1 MTKTKHTSLFLGLA
15 MLFLGTG
22 TMANAADATVYQTF
36 IGAVNGNG
44 NWGATFFNL
53 DKAQIAKG
61 LGLTESELTEK
72 AGKDVIVYS
81 VKSDGTE
88 VAPNSK
94 YAAYKD
100 YWGDWHDANGYS
112 TASNSNAGG
121 FYHVVNYQDFQLG
134 YGQNPDVIKA
144 VPKAFNSK
152 YVVKYAD
159 KTVDVNIAYKVESLT
174 DVTQAGDYSVSL
186 PYGNTTFDCSYVNID
201 NAQLAEAL
209 GLTEEELSTAY
220 VKGNTGTVT
229 VGLYDNY
236 DSKGKFVASLSNYSS
251 YAKSGDF
258 NGSWLN
264 KGGHRCKWDDNPSVF
279 FVYDPAGRIG
289 IAQMPTTQNKA
300 NKVAAGDKIY
310 FPVLF
315 YNKNNGK
322 YASVNIYYN
331 VTDQNYVLT
340 AADTDFYSLCLDFA
354 TTIPEGIE
362 AYTGT
367 VDNANS
373 KVVLTK
379 IEDGIIPAKTA
390 VLVKATAAGE
400 YTFNKTTG
408 GTATSELLGVIA
420 DTKASLLQSEGKK
433 VLEFG
438 IKNGVTGFRQ
448 PADETNIKANKAYIL
463 VDAANASAAK
473 SYVIDM
479 NNATAVKTV
488 KTAEA
493 VNDGAL
499 YNVAGQRVGKN
510 AKGLVI
516 SNGKVYIK

>member
-1 MTKTKHTSLFLGLA
+1 MTKTKHTSLFIGLA
-15 MLFLGTG
+15 MLFLGAGAT
-22 TMANAADATVYQTF
+22 ANAADATVYQTF
-36 IGAVNGNG
+36 IGGVNGNW
-44 NWGATFFNL
+44 NPTYFNL
-53 DKAQIAKG
+53 DKSQIAKG
-61 LGLTESELTEK
+61 LGLTESELLEK
-72 AGKDVIVYS
+72 AGTDVIVYS

-94 YAAYKD
+94 YAANGNYQ
-100 YWGDWHDANGYS
+100 GDWHDANGYS
-112 TASNSNAGG
+112 TASSSNAGG
-121 FYHVVNYQDFQLG
+121 FYHVVNYTDFSLG
-134 YGQNPDVIKA
+134 YGQNPNVVKA
-144 VPKAFNSK
+144 VPKAYNSK
-152 YVVKYAD
+152 YVVKYGD

-186 PYGNTTFDCSYVNID
+186 PYGNTGFACSYVNID
-201 NAQLAEAL
+201 NAQLATAL
-209 GLTEEELSTAY
+209 GLTEEELATAY

-236 DSKGKFVASLSNYSS
+236 DSKGKFVASLSGYSS
-251 YAKSGDF
+251 YAADGAF

-289 IAQMPTTQNKA
+289 IAQMPTTQNKS
-300 NKVAAGDKIY
+300 NKVAAGDRIY

-331 VTDQNYVLT
+331 VTDQNYVLK
-340 AADTDFYSLCLDFA
+340 AADTDFYSLYLDFA

-390 VLVKATAAGE
+390 VLVKASAAGE
-400 YTFNKTTG
+400 YTFNMTTG
-408 GTATSELLGVIA
+408 GTATSDLSGVIS
-420 DTKASLLQSEGKK
+420 DTKASLLKTDGKK

-463 VDAANASAAK
+463 VDEANTSTAK
-473 SYVIDM
+473 SYTIVMD
-479 NNATAVKTV
+479 NTTAVKTV
-488 KTAEA
+488 KTVDTVE
-493 VNDGAL
+493 NGAI
-499 YNVAGQRVGKN
+499 YNVAGQRIGKN
-510 AKGLVI
+510 AKGLII